1 MRGCGKMFETKG
13 EKILGASITFVL
25 LLSSL
30 FATIPLLSVIS
41 TSFSSK
47 RVVDL
52 NLVTIWPKEF
62 TFASWEYIVYRP
74 DLWKAFFL
82 TLSTTVIGTILAL
95 LLNALFAYPLSKVEF
110 RWGPVIMVGV
120 VVAMVFKAPLI
131 PYFLTVRAI
140 GLYNNPLVLILP
152 HMLNPFNLII
162 MRTFFK
168 QFSKELE
175 EAAFIEGCG
184 YFRMLFQFVLPL
196 SKAVLATL
204 ALFYGVVL
212 WNQFQNPLLFLQNP
226 DLFPLQIKIRQ
237 FITDDSVIMSL
248 VPSKLDVNYNERTLR
263 ATTVIF
269 AIVPIIAVYPYL
281 QKYFVK
287 GAMVGSVKG

>member
-1 MRGCGKMFETKG
+1 MLESKS
-13 EKILGASITFVL
+13 EKVFGSVVAVFLL
-25 LLSSL
+25 LLSII
-30 FATIPLLSVIS
+30 AMIPLLSVLS

-47 RVVDL
+47 RMVDM

-62 TFASWEYIVYRP
+62 TLASWDFMMYRP
-74 DLWKAFFL
+74 DLWKSFFL
-82 TLSTTVIGTILAL
+82 TLGSTVIGTILAL
-95 LLNALFAYPLSKVEF
+95 LVTALLAYPLSKSEF
-110 RWGPVIMVGV
+110 RWGPVIMISV
-120 VVAMVFKAPLI
+120 VIAMIFKAPLV
-131 PYFLTVRAI
+131 PYFLTVKGI
-140 GLYNNPLVLILP
+140 GLYNNPLVLIIP
-152 HMLNPFNLII
+152 HILNPFNLII

-212 WNQFQNPLLFLQNP
+212 WNQFQHPLMFLQDTN
-226 DLFPLQIKIRQ
+226 LFPLQIKIRQ
-237 FITDDSVIMSL
+237 FITDDNVL
-248 VPSKLDVNYNERTLR
+248 VTGAVSTAGLAYNERTLR

-269 AIVPIIAVYPYL
+269 AMIPVVAVYPFL

-287 GAMVGSVKG
+287 GAMLGSVKG

>member
-1 MRGCGKMFETKG
+1 MLASRG
-13 EKILGASITFVL
+13 EKLFGSIVTIIL
-25 LLSSL
+25 LLVS
-30 FATIPLLSVIS
+30 FIAIIPLLSVLS

-47 RVVDL
+47 RMVDL

-62 TFASWEYIVYRP
+62 TFASWNFMMYRP
-74 DLWKAFFL
+74 DLWKSFFL
-82 TLSTTVIGTILAL
+82 TLGSTVIGTILAL
-95 LLNALFAYPLSKVEF
+95 LVTALLAYPLSKPEF

-120 VVAMVFKAPLI
+120 VIAMIFKAPI
-131 PYFLTVRAI
+131 VPYFLTVRSI
-140 GLYNNPLVLILP
+140 GLYNNPLVLVIP
-152 HMLNPFNLII
+152 HILNPFNLII

-168 QFSKELE
+168 QFPKELE

-212 WNQFQNPLLFLQNP
+212 WNQFQHPLMFLQDAN
-226 DLFPLQIKIRQ
+226 LFPLQIKIRQ
-237 FITDDSVIMSL
+237 FITDDNVLITGAVSSADL
-248 VPSKLDVNYNERTLR
+248 AYNERTLR
-263 ATTVIF
+263 AATVIF
-269 AIVPIIAVYPYL
+269 AMVPVVAVYPFL

-287 GAMVGSVKG
+287 GAMLGSVKG

>member
-1 MRGCGKMFETKG
+1 MSQSRG
-13 EKILGASITFVL
+13 EKIFVL
-25 LLSSL
+25 GITIVLVLLSI
-30 FATIPLLSVIS
+30 FAIIPLLSVLS

-47 RVVDL
+47 KAVDL
-52 NLVTIWPKEF
+52 NLVTIWPREF
-62 TFASWEYIVYRP
+62 TFDSWNYIIYRP

-82 TLSTTVIGTILAL
+82 TFGSTVIGTALAL
-95 LLNALFAYPLSKVEF
+95 LITALLAYPLSKSEF
-110 RWGPVIMVGV
+110 RWGPVLMVGV
-120 VVAMVFKAPLI
+120 VIAMVFKAPLV
-131 PYFLTVRAI
+131 PYFLTIRGV

-152 HMLNPFNLII
+152 HILNPFNLII

-204 ALFYGVVL
+204 ALFYGVVI
-212 WNQFQNPLLFLQNP
+212 WNQFQTPLLFLQDP

-237 FITDDSVIMSL
+237 FITDDSVIMAL

-263 ATTVIF
+263 AATVIF
-269 AIVPIIAVYPYL
+269 AIVPVIAVYPFL

>member
-1 MRGCGKMFETKG
+1 MLESRG
-13 EKILGASITFVL
+13 EKLFGSVVTIILL
-25 LLSSL
+25 LLSVI
-30 FATIPLLSVIS
+30 AMIPLLSVLS

-47 RVVDL
+47 RMVDM

-62 TFASWEYIVYRP
+62 TLASWDFMMYRP
-74 DLWKAFFL
+74 DLWKSFFL
-82 TLSTTVIGTILAL
+82 TLGTTVIGTILAL
-95 LLNALFAYPLSKVEF
+95 LVTALLAYPLSKSEF
-110 RWGPVIMVGV
+110 RWGPVIMIGV
-120 VVAMVFKAPLI
+120 VIAMIFKAPLV
-131 PYFLTVRAI
+131 PYFLTVRGI
-140 GLYNNPLVLILP
+140 GLYNNPLVLIIP
-152 HMLNPFNLII
+152 HILNPFNLII

-212 WNQFQNPLLFLQNP
+212 WNQFQHPLMFLQDTN
-226 DLFPLQIKIRQ
+226 LFPLQIKIRQ
-237 FITDDSVIMSL
+237 FITDDNVLITGAVSSANL
-248 VPSKLDVNYNERTLR
+248 AYNERTLR
-263 ATTVIF
+263 AVTVIF
-269 AIVPIIAVYPYL
+269 AMIPVVAVYPFL

-287 GAMVGSVKG
+287 GAMLGSVKG

>member
-1 MRGCGKMFETKG
+1 MSESRG
-13 EKILGASITFVL
+13 EKIFVSGVTTVL
-25 LLSSL
+25 ILLSVI
-30 FATIPLLSVIS
+30 AIIPLLSVLS

-47 RVVDL
+47 KAVDL
-52 NLVTIWPKEF
+52 NLVTIWPREF
-62 TFASWEYIVYRP
+62 SLDSWGYIIDRP

-82 TLSTTVIGTILAL
+82 TLGSTLIGTVLAL
-95 LLNALFAYPLSKVEF
+95 LITALLAYPLSKSEF

-120 VVAMVFKAPLI
+120 VIAMVFKAPLV
-131 PYFLTVRAI
+131 PYFLTVRGI

-152 HMLNPFNLII
+152 HILNPFNLII

-204 ALFYGVVL
+204 ALFYGVVI
-212 WNQFQNPLLFLQNP
+212 WNQFQTPLLFLQNP

-237 FITDDSVIMSL
+237 FITDDSVIMAL

-263 ATTVIF
+263 AATVIF
-269 AIVPIIAVYPYL
+269 AIVPVIAVYPFL

>member
-1 MRGCGKMFETKG
+1 MSESRG
-13 EKILGASITFVL
+13 EKIFVTGITTVL
-25 LLSSL
+25 ILLSVI
-30 FATIPLLSVIS
+30 AIIPLLSVLS

-47 RVVDL
+47 RAVDL
-52 NLVTIWPKEF
+52 NLVTIWPREF
-62 TFASWEYIVYRP
+62 SLDSWGYIIDRP

-82 TLSTTVIGTILAL
+82 TLGSTLIGTVLAL
-95 LLNALFAYPLSKVEF
+95 LITALLAYPLSKSEF
-110 RWGPVIMVGV
+110 RWGPVVMVGV
-120 VVAMVFKAPLI
+120 VIAMVFKAPLV
-131 PYFLTVRAI
+131 PYFLTVRGI

-152 HMLNPFNLII
+152 HILNPFNLII

-204 ALFYGVVL
+204 ALFYGVVI
-212 WNQFQNPLLFLQNP
+212 WNQFQTPLLFLQNP
-226 DLFPLQIKIRQ
+226 DMFPLQIKIRQ
-237 FITDDSVIMSL
+237 FITDDSVIMAL

-263 ATTVIF
+263 AATVIF
-269 AIVPIIAVYPYL
+269 AIVPVVAVYPFL

>member
-1 MRGCGKMFETKG
+1 MLASRG
-13 EKILGASITFVL
+13 EKLFGSIVTMIL
-25 LLSSL
+25 LLVSL
-30 FATIPLLSVIS
+30 IAIIPLLSVLS

-47 RVVDL
+47 RMVDL

-62 TFASWEYIVYRP
+62 TLASWDFMMYRP
-74 DLWKAFFL
+74 DLWKSFFL
-82 TLSTTVIGTILAL
+82 TLGSTVIGTILAL
-95 LLNALFAYPLSKVEF
+95 LVTALLAYPLSKSEF

-120 VVAMVFKAPLI
+120 VIAMIFKAPI
-131 PYFLTVRAI
+131 VPYFLTVRSI
-140 GLYNNPLVLILP
+140 GLYNNPLVLVIP
-152 HMLNPFNLII
+152 HILNPFNLII

-168 QFSKELE
+168 QFPKELE

-212 WNQFQNPLLFLQNP
+212 WNQFQHPLMFLQDTN
-226 DLFPLQIKIRQ
+226 LFPLQIKIRQ
-237 FITDDSVIMSL
+237 FITDDNVLITGAVSTADL
-248 VPSKLDVNYNERTLR
+248 AYNERTLR
-263 ATTVIF
+263 AATVIF
-269 AIVPIIAVYPYL
+269 AMVPVVAVYPFL

-287 GAMVGSVKG
+287 GAMLGSVKG

>member
-1 MRGCGKMFETKG
+1 MVSMLESRG
-13 EKILGASITFVL
+13 EKLFGSVVTIIL
-25 LLSSL
+25 LLVS
-30 FATIPLLSVIS
+30 FIAIIPLLSVLS

-47 RVVDL
+47 RMVDM

-62 TFASWEYIVYRP
+62 TLASWDFMMYRP
-74 DLWKAFFL
+74 DLWKSFFL
-82 TLSTTVIGTILAL
+82 TLGTTVIGTILAL
-95 LLNALFAYPLSKVEF
+95 LVTALLAYPLSKSEF
-110 RWGPVIMVGV
+110 RWGPVIMIGV
-120 VVAMVFKAPLI
+120 VIAMIFKAPLV
-131 PYFLTVRAI
+131 PYFLTVKGI
-140 GLYNNPLVLILP
+140 GLYNNPLVLIIP
-152 HMLNPFNLII
+152 HILNPFNLII

-212 WNQFQNPLLFLQNP
+212 WNQFQHPLMFLQDTN
-226 DLFPLQIKIRQ
+226 LFPLQIKIRQ
-237 FITDDSVIMSL
+237 FITDDNIL
-248 VPSKLDVNYNERTLR
+248 VTGAVSTAGLAYNERTLR

-269 AIVPIIAVYPYL
+269 AMIPVVAVYPFL

-287 GAMVGSVKG
+287 GAMLGSVKG

>member
-1 MRGCGKMFETKG
+1 MVIMFESKG
-13 EKILGASITFVL
+13 EKIFVAGVTFFLIVL
-25 LLSSL
+25 SL
-30 FATIPLLSVIS
+30 IALIPLVSVLS

-47 RVVDL
+47 RAVDL
-52 NLVTIWPKEF
+52 NWVTIWPREF
-62 TFASWEYIVYRP
+62 TFDSWGYIIDRP

-82 TLSTTVIGTILAL
+82 TLGTTLIGTVLAL
-95 LLNALFAYPLSKVEF
+95 LVTALLAYPLAKSEF
-110 RWGPVIMVGV
+110 RWGSVIMIGV
-120 VVAMVFKAPLI
+120 VIAMVFKAPLV
-131 PYFLTVRAI
+131 PYFLTVRTL
-140 GLYNNPLVLILP
+140 GLYNNPLVLIIP
-152 HMLNPFNLII
+152 HILNPFNLII

-175 EAAFIEGCG
+175 EAAFLEGCG

-212 WNQFQNPLLFLQNP
+212 WNQFQTPLLFLQEP
-226 DLFPLQIKIRQ
+226 DLFPLQMKIRQ

-263 ATTVIF
+263 AATVIF
-269 AIVPIIAVYPYL
+269 AIIPVIAVYPFL

-287 GAMVGSVKG
+287 GAMVGSVK

>member
-1 MRGCGKMFETKG
+1 MLESRG
-13 EKILGASITFVL
+13 EKLFGSVVTIIL
-25 LLSSL
+25 LLVS
-30 FATIPLLSVIS
+30 FIAIIPLLSVLS

-47 RVVDL
+47 RMVDM

-62 TFASWEYIVYRP
+62 TLASWDFMMYRP
-74 DLWKAFFL
+74 DLWKSFFL
-82 TLSTTVIGTILAL
+82 TLGTTVIGTILAL
-95 LLNALFAYPLSKVEF
+95 LVTALLAYPLSKSEF
-110 RWGPVIMVGV
+110 RWGPVIMIGV
-120 VVAMVFKAPLI
+120 VIAMIFKAPLV
-131 PYFLTVRAI
+131 PYFLTVKGI
-140 GLYNNPLVLILP
+140 GLYNNPLVLIIP
-152 HMLNPFNLII
+152 HILNPFNLII

-212 WNQFQNPLLFLQNP
+212 WNQFQHPLMFLQDTN
-226 DLFPLQIKIRQ
+226 LFPLQIKIRQ
-237 FITDDSVIMSL
+237 FITDDNIL
-248 VPSKLDVNYNERTLR
+248 VTGAVSTAGLAYNERTLR

-269 AIVPIIAVYPYL
+269 AMIPVVAVYPFL

-287 GAMVGSVKG
+287 GAMLGSVKG